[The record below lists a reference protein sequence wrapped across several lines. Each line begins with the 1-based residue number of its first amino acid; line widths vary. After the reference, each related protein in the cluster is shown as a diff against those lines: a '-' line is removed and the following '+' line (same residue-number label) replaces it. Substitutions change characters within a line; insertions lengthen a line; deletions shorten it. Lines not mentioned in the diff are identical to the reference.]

1 MVKVLIVD
9 DDPSVAEDT
18 SLTLMSVSKKYEPL
32 AASGGEALLQYQ
44 ANKDLGLVILDIDL
58 NPTQEKGW
66 QVYDTLRNAGY
77 QGPALAM
84 SGNEQSPEW
93 KKRSVEFLSKAA
105 SPQELE
111 ATVNRLIDACTVSLF
126 LHNAYKATL
135 SS

>member
-32 AASGGEALLQYQ
+32 AASGGAEALLQYQ
-44 ANKDLGLVILDIDL
+44 ANKDLGLVILDTDL

-111 ATVNRLIDACTVSLF
+111 ATVNRLIDACT
-126 LHNAYKATL
+126 AG
-135 SS
+135 